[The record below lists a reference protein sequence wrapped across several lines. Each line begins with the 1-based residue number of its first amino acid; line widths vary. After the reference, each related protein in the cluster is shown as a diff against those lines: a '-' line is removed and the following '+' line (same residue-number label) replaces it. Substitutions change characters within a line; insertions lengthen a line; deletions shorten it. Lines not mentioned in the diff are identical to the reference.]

1 MPLFL
6 VEPLLEFR
14 ASPHAPEER
23 KYTSTYNFFTFLLIK
38 VVTIEEGQLII
49 TDQPR

>member
-23 KYTSTYNFFTFLLIK
+23 KYTATYNLFTFRSIE
-38 VVTIEEGQLII
+38 VVTIEEGQIII